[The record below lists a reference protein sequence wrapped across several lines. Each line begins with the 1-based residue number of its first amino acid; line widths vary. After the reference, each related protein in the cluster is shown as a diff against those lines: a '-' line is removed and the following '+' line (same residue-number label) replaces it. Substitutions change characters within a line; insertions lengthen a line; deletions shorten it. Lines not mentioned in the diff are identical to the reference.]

1 MPAASC
7 PNPQRIFHISHNNT
21 MASPISRDTR
31 GLLTPHQQ
39 SQLAQLYACLG
50 DGSQLVLTE
59 SEEEEETPNIGDEG
73 PERISP
79 PYAPEQSRPSRQS
92 RHSRDISM
100 AEIGLSQKS
109 RSDKKAG
116 TKVKDA
122 DKLAGD
128 AAEPPSMLK
137 DPPPPPQSTRDNDQ
151 EDGEHSF
158 KKSKKIVRHH
168 VKEMFKQDLIAR
180 LQADAKKSRVPTPKV
195 SRRRE
200 KDTFPNTK
208 GGKTTKSKKKRKKDT
223 MKSPPKKQPPN
234 DLPAGDQSPKEQ
246 SPKEQSPKEQSPKE
260 QSPKEQS
267 PKEQPPKEQPPKEQ
281 PPKEQPPKEQSPN
294 EESPKEQ
301 SPKEK
306 PPNKESPNEES
317 PKEQP
322 PKEQSP
328 KEQPPKEESPKE
340 QPPKEESPKEQ
351 PPNSAPAAD
360 RSKPPVI
367 LQEALPVAEETETQE
382 TSTAANGKDTK
393 ELEPQSNTGEDE
405 PMEQIHTL

>member
-1 MPAASC
+1 MEVGRLSSENDSYSEDSECFLFRFARLAYCMLRCQMPAASC

-246 SPKEQSPKEQSPKE
+246 SPKEQ
-260 QSPKEQS
+260 
-267 PKEQPPKEQPPKEQ
+267 

-322 PKEQSP
+322 PKEQ
-328 KEQPPKEESPKE
+328 SPKE

>member
-39 SQLAQLYACLG
+39 SQLAQLYACLC

-137 DPPPPPQSTRDNDQ
+137 DPPPPPPQSTRDNDQ

-246 SPKEQSPKEQSPKE
+246 SPKEQ
-260 QSPKEQS
+260 
-267 PKEQPPKEQPPKEQ
+267 

-340 QPPKEESPKEQ
+340 QPP
-351 PPNSAPAAD
+351 NSAPAAD

-393 ELEPQSNTGEDE
+393 E
-405 PMEQIHTL
+405 